1 MDKQKGFLEQN
12 LAESQG
18 KDVCRILFDG
28 SPDAIFLADT
38 ETGVIIDANP
48 AAERLTGRQR
58 RELIGLH
65 QSQLHPPD
73 REARSKSI
81 FRDHTRSE
89 SGIIRSGPELH
100 YVLRADGS
108 EVPIEIT
115 AQVINIRG
123 KRVLQGFFRDVSERV
138 KAERALVESE
148 IKFKTL
154 TEKSM
159 VGVYLI
165 QDGGFRYVNP
175 TLASLLGYTQEELLA
190 LSPQDVIVP
199 EDWPLVKE
207 NLRRRLEGEVSS
219 LSYAFRGRKKNGEV
233 LHVEVFGTRIDY
245 LGRPAVL
252 GTLLDLTELR
262 RDQEALRESEELY
275 RTLVDNA
282 PVGIT
287 VYRGGKLLFANRQ
300 MLSIGGL
307 KDQSS
312 ILGRDVLDFVHPDSR
327 QQAAARLLELART
340 GKPLPPAEI
349 KIQAPGGTVFNMEVL
364 SIPIPYKGKDCIMSI
379 FEDVTAR
386 KRAES
391 ELRRAHNLL
400 LEANSGLEKR
410 VEERTAQLAD
420 LNKELEAFSYSAAHD
435 MKAPLRR
442 INIFADLLEK
452 EAAPELREEHRA
464 TIRMIHKSV
473 LHMTSLVEGLLT
485 LSTAGRRP
493 LDKDAVVLS
502 EILGEVLADIKSENP
517 DRVIEWHTESL
528 PQVKCDRAMIKQV
541 FVNLLSNAVKYTSSR
556 PKARIEISC
565 RLEGGFQV
573 VRVRDNGV
581 GFPPQYKEK
590 VFDVFQR
597 LHKSEDFSGTGIGL
611 SIAKRIIARHGG
623 RIWAESEPDKG
634 ATFWFSLPAE

>member
-1 MDKQKGFLEQN
+1 MEKQKGFLEQN

-38 ETGVIIDANP
+38 ETGIIIDANP
-48 AAERLTGRQR
+48 AAERLTGRPR
-58 RELIGLH
+58 NELIGLH
-65 QSQLHPPD
+65 QSQLHP
-73 REARSKSI
+73 ARGENASKRI
-81 FRDHTRSE
+81 FKEHSRHG
-89 SGIIRSGPELH
+89 SGVIHSGPELH

-108 EVPIEIT
+108 EVPTEIT
-115 AQVINIRG
+115 AQVIEIRG

-138 KAERALVESE
+138 KAEQALKESE
-148 IKFKTL
+148 NKFKTL

-165 QDGGFRYVNP
+165 QDGRFRYVNP
-175 TLASLLGYTQEELLA
+175 VLSKLLGYTQDELLA
-190 LSPQDVIVP
+190 LSPEDVIVP
-199 EDWPLVKE
+199 EDWPLVRE
-207 NLRRRLEGEVSS
+207 NLRRRIDGEIAS
-219 LSYAFRGRKKNGEV
+219 LSYAFRGRKKSGEI
-233 LHVEVFGTRIDY
+233 LHVEVFGTRIEY

-252 GTLLDLTELR
+252 GTLLDLTER
-262 RDQEALRESEELY
+262 RREQEALRESEELY

-282 PVGIT
+282 PIGIA
-287 VYRGGKLLFANRQ
+287 VYRDNKLLFANRQ

-312 ILGRDVLDFVHPDSR
+312 IIGRDVLDFVHPDSR
-327 QQAAARLLELART
+327 EQAAARLREISKSGR
-340 GKPLPPAEI
+340 PLPPADI
-349 KIQAPGGTVFNMEVL
+349 KMQVPGGKIFNMEVL
-364 SIPIPYKGKDCIMSI
+364 SIPISYQGKDCIMSL

-386 KRAES
+386 KQAES
-391 ELRRAHNLL
+391 ELRNAHDLL
-400 LEANSGLEKR
+400 LEANSGLERR
-410 VEERTAQLAD
+410 VEERTTQLAD

-485 LSTAGRRP
+485 LSTAGRRQ
-493 LDKDAVVLS
+493 LDMAGVVLS

-517 DRVIEWHTESL
+517 DREIEWRTEAL

-541 FVNLLSNAVKYTSSR
+541 FINLLSNAVKYTSSR
-556 PKARIEISC
+556 PKAQIGISAS
-565 RLEGGFQV
+565 REGGFHV
-573 VRVRDNGV
+573 IRVRDNGV
-581 GFPPQYKEK
+581 GFPPQYREK

-597 LHKSEDFSGTGIGL
+597 LHKAEDFSGTGIGL

-623 RIWAESEPDKG
+623 RIWAEGEPGKG
-634 ATFWFSLPAE
+634 ASFWFSLPAE